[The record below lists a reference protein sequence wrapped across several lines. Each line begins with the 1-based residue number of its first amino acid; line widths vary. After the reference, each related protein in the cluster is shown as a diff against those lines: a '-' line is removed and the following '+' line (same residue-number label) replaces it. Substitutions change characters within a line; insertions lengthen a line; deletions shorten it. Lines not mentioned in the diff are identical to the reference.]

1 MWKTKRRMFGEEHG
15 MTIED
20 LKNYGA
26 NTEEGLARC
35 MNNEG
40 MYLRLVGM
48 ALSNPGFERLGDEIA
63 SGDPKPAF
71 ETAHALKGMLGNLS
85 LMPLYEPVSTLT
97 EMLRGK
103 GPGEDVGDWKP
114 LYDEIMK
121 QFEALKALA

>member
-1 MWKTKRRMFGEEHG
+1 MFGEEHG

-40 MYLRLVGM
+40 IYLRLVGM
-48 ALSNPGFERLGDEIA
+48 ALSDPGFERLGDELA

-103 GPGEDVGDWKP
+103 GPGEDAGDWKS